1 MLMDMNKPN
10 VEEVAA
16 SSAGSIEVQC
26 REIEETDEGATP
38 GKVTEKMLMNAGLLH
53 KRRGGPQKIK
63 PEYMELANLIV
74 QYPKESV
81 RSLAQRTSPP
91 VIGGGRNRATNI
103 ADMIRQYH
111 ER

>member
-1 MLMDMNKPN
+1 MDMNKPN
-10 VEEVAA
+10 VDEVAA

-74 QYPKESV
+74 HRLAKKNES
-81 RSLAQRTSPP
+81 AGQRWGSGPGHKDRRYDSAVP
-91 VIGGGRNRATNI
+91 
-103 ADMIRQYH
+103 
-111 ER
+111 